1 MKLTISDDYQYANHD
16 GVLTISTDTFSSWW
30 KGLLAIVLDTDL
42 RPTLLFWLVL
52 IISI

>member
-1 MKLTISDDYQYANHD
+1 MISDDYKYEIRD
-16 GVLTISTDTFSSWW
+16 GVLTIFTDAFSSWW
-30 KGLLAIVLDTDL
+30 KWLLAIVLDTDL